1 MSWLVDPDTDEKT
14 FMDAPL
20 SLHGELPVHPRSLSG
35 TDYAGLNVNLQYEG
49 GWINGLPMICID
61 MATGERRVPD
71 VDQWGNSNCDWDNGE
86 HMIPDVLIP
95 DGTTF
100 RDALNDEKY
109 VLKLE
114 SGVEVLQRMALED
127 CGAMEYDTSLV
138 LPTNA
143 LYEAFDMPAKPDM
156 SDLMVRGDDKLM

>member
-1 MSWLVDPDTDEKT
+1 
-14 FMDAPL
+14 
-20 SLHGELPVHPRSLSG
+20 
-35 TDYAGLNVNLQYEG
+35 
-49 GWINGLPMICID
+49 
-61 MATGERRVPD
+61 
-71 VDQWGNSNCDWDNGE
+71 
-86 HMIPDVLIP
+86 MIPDVLIP